1 MKHRPFF
8 IFVLLLIFSTS
19 AFAAD
24 SLRYYFVF
32 LNPNPNLQQIGDS
45 AYTEIQRKHLVD
57 MTRLHESGFLV
68 AAGPFEGGGGIF
80 IVKSSSEKT
89 VSDSMKTD
97 EAVIQARVIPEILS
111 MNIYRGK
118 LCEGDGDDMRS
129 YEALRL
135 NNIRLGQKDI
145 TPEKIRE
152 QIDGWIANAEKQGKV
167 LFVATLG
174 SGEIPES
181 VILVADIMEKKRV
194 ATKHYQSKELGAFIA
209 IMKNFFLAHGTFCET
224 D

>member
-1 MKHRPFF
+1 MKHRLFF
-8 IFVLLLIFSTS
+8 IFVLLLTFSTS

-45 AYTEIQRKHLVD
+45 AYTEIQRKHLED

-68 AAGPFEGGGGIF
+68 AAGPFEGGGGVF
-80 IVKSSSEKT
+80 IVRAST
-89 VSDSMKTD
+89 VKAVNDSMNTD
-97 EAVIQARVIPEILS
+97 ASVMASRSVAEILP

-135 NNIRLGQKDI
+135 NNIRLGQKDM

-167 LFVATLG
+167 LFVCTLG
-174 SGEIPES
+174 CDIPES
-181 VILVADIMEKKRV
+181 VFIVADITEKKRV
-194 ATKHYQSKELGAFIA
+194 ATKHYQPKEPGAFIA